1 VSPAPARIRALP
13 ENLINQIAAGE
24 VVERPASVVKELVE
38 NSLDAGASRIE
49 VEIEAGGSRLI
60 RVRDD
65 GAGID
70 AQDLPLA
77 VVRHATSK
85 IASLDDLERVVT
97 LGFRGEALGSIASV
111 SRFALTSRPRGA
123 ELAWRIQVRDGVG
136 SAPEPVQHPYGTTV
150 EVRDLFHN
158 VPARRRF
165 LRTERTEFG
174 HIDELLKALA
184 LSRLDVEFRL
194 GHDGRPLRRLP
205 QVPRERALERVE
217 GVLGE
222 GFGAQSLAI
231 DHAAAG
237 LRLWGWVGLPTA
249 SRSQADQQF
258 LFVNGRAV
266 RDRLVTHAV
275 RQAYADVLY
284 HGRHPAW
291 VLFLELDPERVDVNV
306 HPTKQEVR
314 FRDGRLVHDFLF
326 RTLHEALAGSRAGS
340 VGGQAARP
348 LPALAQT
355 AALPQQQSWS
365 ARPAAQGG
373 FGSAVAEGLQSLYA
387 PQPLARGGT
396 APDPETPLPPLGHAL
411 AQLHGIFILAEN
423 AEGLVLVD
431 MHAAHERITYE
442 RLKLA
447 AEGQGIRSQLL
458 LVPLL
463 VAVSEREAD
472 CAEQHA
478 GWFER
483 HGFEVQRSGPSQVTL
498 RRLPTLLAEADPER
512 LLRDVLADLLAAG
525 SSRRIEERRDALL
538 STLACH
544 GSVRANRRL
553 GLAEM
558 NALLRDMEATERS
571 GQCNHGRPTWVQ
583 ITRAE
588 LDRLFLRGR

>member
-13 ENLINQIAAGE
+13 ETLINQIAAGE

-38 NSLDAGASRIE
+38 NSLDAGATRVE

-65 GAGID
+65 GVGID

-85 IASLDDLERVVT
+85 IASLDDLERVAT

-136 SAPEPVQHPYGTTV
+136 SAPEPVQHPFGTTV

-174 HIDELLKALA
+174 HVDELLKALA

-194 GHDGRPLRRLP
+194 SHDGRPLRRLP
-205 QVPRERALERVE
+205 AVPPERALERVE

-222 GFGAQSLAI
+222 GFGTQSLAI

-284 HGRHPAW
+284 HGRHPAYL
-291 VLFLELDPERVDVNV
+291 LFLELDPERVDVNV

-340 VGGQAARP
+340 VGGRAARP
-348 LPALAQT
+348 LPALAP
-355 AALPQQQSWS
+355 AAVLPKQQSWS
-365 ARPAAQGG
+365 ARPAAGGG
-373 FGSAVAEGLQSLYA
+373 FGGAVAEGLRGLYA
-387 PQPLARGGT
+387 AQPVPGESPRT
-396 APDPETPLPPLGHAL
+396 DPETPLPPLGYAL

-442 RLKLA
+442 RLKQ
-447 AEGQGIRSQLL
+447 AEDGQGIRSQLL
-458 LVPLL
+458 LVPLP
-463 VAVSEREAD
+463 VAVSEREAE

-478 GWFER
+478 DWFVR
-483 HGFEVQRSGPSQVTL
+483 HGFEVQRSGPSQVML
-498 RRLPTLLAEADPER
+498 RRVPTLLAEADPER

-538 STLACH
+538 STMACH